1 MNGNIDNLSK
11 NEYIAKRYAIR
22 ITHKAQKNLETMP
35 KREQERFFRLKMG
48 CMLEKRIGNF
58 NNRGLLCWQS

>member
-1 MNGNIDNLSK
+1 MNENIDNLSK

-22 ITHKAQKNLETMP
+22 ITHKAQKNLVKMP
-35 KREQERFFRLKMG
+35 RIEQEKFFRLKMG

-58 NNRGLLCWQS
+58 NH